1 MTTTPGDSE
10 VTTPTDPEKG
20 PERSFVNVHALTR
33 GNQLEVKNALVG
45 AAVGERV
52 SITRALVRGAIGGRS
67 VEIRQGGA
75 GVVATAGGATITQGG
90 AQTILTTG
98 AVTVRQG
105 GSGFAVAR
113 SISVENG
120 LVIFGI
126 TPRLDVSQGGRV
138 VFGPLAALSVIGG
151 FIGVAVIAAV
161 LGRIRR
167 SGTT

>member
-1 MTTTPGDSE
+1 MTTIPADQE
-10 VTTPTDPEKG
+10 VAAADAAEKAS
-20 PERSFVNVHALTR
+20 ERSWVNVHALTR

-52 SITRALVRGAIGGRS
+52 SVTRALVRGAIGGRS

-75 GVVATAGGATITQGG
+75 GMLATAGGATITQGG

-105 GSGFAVAR
+105 GSGIALAR

-126 TPRLDVSQGGRV
+126 TPRLDVGSGGRV
-138 VFGPLAALSVIGG
+138 VFGPLAALAIVGAVA
-151 FIGVAVIAAV
+151 GVATIAAV
-161 LGRIRR
+161 LRATRR
-167 SGTT
+167 NG

>member
-1 MTTTPGDSE
+1 MTTTPA
-10 VTTPTDPEKG
+10 DPELPIAADDEKAA
-20 PERSFVNVHALTR
+20 ERGWVNVHALTR

-52 SITRALVRGAIGGRS
+52 SVTRALVRGAIGGRS

-105 GSGFAVAR
+105 GSGIALAR
-113 SISVENG
+113 SITVDNG

-126 TPRLDVSQGGRV
+126 TPRLEIANGGRV
-138 VFGPLAALSVIGG
+138 VFGPAAALAIVGAVAGLAA
-151 FIGVAVIAAV
+151 IAAV
-161 LGRIRR
+161 LRATRAQG
-167 SGTT
+167 